1 MVRWISVAAAALLS
15 GCADRYIPVAAT
27 TSDKAPTVEAA
38 HEACRQ
44 QFAAAGDS
52 GAFLLG
58 PVVGVLSGAAQGAAT
73 GALSGGAAEGAAI
86 GAAAGLVVGAVAGAI
101 GEAGEATA
109 AMDRCMTAHG
119 YQRS

>member
-1 MVRWISVAAAALLS
+1 MRRWIAAAALPLLA

-27 TSDKAPTVEAA
+27 AADKASTVEAA
-38 HEACRQ
+38 REACRQ
-44 QFAAAGDS
+44 QLSAGDS

-73 GALSGGAAEGAAI
+73 GALSGGPAEGAVI
-86 GAAAGLVVGAVAGAI
+86 GAAAGLVVGAVAGAV
-101 GEAGEATA
+101 GEASEATA
-109 AMDRCMTAHG
+109 AMDRCVTAHG